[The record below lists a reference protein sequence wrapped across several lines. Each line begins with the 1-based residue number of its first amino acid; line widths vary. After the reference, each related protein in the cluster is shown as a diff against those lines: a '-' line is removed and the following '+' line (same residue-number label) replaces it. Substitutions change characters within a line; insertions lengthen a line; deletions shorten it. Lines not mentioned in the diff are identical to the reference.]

1 MFDVIHHALAQ
12 GIGFI
17 SMFIA
22 WWANAQKKDQKLL
35 TGNIVAASLTSI
47 HLGLLGSTLG
57 MANQL
62 LNMGR
67 FYSGR
72 CCRLPILAPI
82 FASLAILLGWFWAQH
97 WSEWC
102 AVFAAVIMSFALIHT
117 SGIQLRL
124 AMLVSN
130 ICNLSLSLHLNSW
143 SGILYQVITIAIIGY
158 QIRESLRPQ
167 QFISE
172 IP

>member
-1 MFDVIHHALAQ
+1 VFDVTHLALAQ
-12 GIGFI
+12 SIGFI

-22 WWANAQKKDQKLL
+22 WWANAQKNDQKLL
-35 TGNIVAASLTSI
+35 SGNIVAAALTSL

-82 FASLAILLGWFWAQH
+82 FASLAIALGWFWAQH

-117 SGIQLRL
+117 SGVKLRL

-130 ICNLSLSLHLNSW
+130 ACNLSLSVHLNSW
-143 SGILYQVITIAIIGY
+143 SGVIYQVITLVIIGY
-158 QIRESLRPQ
+158 QIKESLRLPQ
-167 QFISE
+167 YQSV
-172 IP
+172 

>member
-1 MFDVIHHALAQ
+1 MFDVTHLALAQ
-12 GIGFI
+12 SIGFI

-22 WWANAQKKDQKLL
+22 WWANAQKNDQKLL
-35 TGNIVAASLTSI
+35 SGNIVAAALTSL

-82 FASLAILLGWFWAQH
+82 FASLAIALGWFWAQH

-117 SGIQLRL
+117 SGVKLRL

-130 ICNLSLSLHLNSW
+130 ACNLSLSVHLNSW
-143 SGILYQVITIAIIGY
+143 SGVIYQVITLVIIGY
-158 QIRESLRPQ
+158 QIKESLRLPQ
-167 QFISE
+167 YQSV
-172 IP
+172 

>member
-1 MFDVIHHALAQ
+1 MFDVTHLFIAQ

-17 SMFIA
+17 SMFLA
-22 WWANAQKKDQKLL
+22 WWANAQKNDQKLL
-35 TGNIVAASLTSI
+35 SGNVVAAGLTSL
-47 HLGLLGSTLG
+47 HLGLLGSPLG

-67 FYSGR
+67 FCAGR
-72 CCRLPILAPI
+72 YCRRAILAPI

-117 SGIQLRL
+117 SGIRLRW

-130 ICNLSLSLHLNSW
+130 ACNLSLSLHLNSW
-143 SGILYQVITIAIIGY
+143 SGVIYQVITIVIIGY
-158 QIRESLRPQ
+158 QIRESLRLPQ
-167 QFISE
+167 YQSV
-172 IP
+172 